1 MTTPALPHRG
11 RMFWASMMVGW
22 AIVLFG
28 IRGLFMDRAATA
40 PAGFA
45 KWFIGLAIV
54 HDAFVA
60 PVVFTVAWLAGRILP
75 RRAVVPV
82 RLGLATSGL
91 LILYAW
97 PLARGYGR
105 RESNPSALPLDYGRN
120 LIVSLI
126 TIWILVGL
134 WIGIASLQSHRRRAV
149 SEVTRS
155 K

>member
-1 MTTPALPHRG
+1 MTTPSLPHRG
-11 RMFWASMMVGW
+11 RMFWGGMVVGW
-22 AIVLFG
+22 AIILFG
-28 IRGLFMDRAATA
+28 IRGLFMDRAATT
-40 PAGFA
+40 PAEFA

-54 HDAFVA
+54 HDAFLA
-60 PVVFTVAWLAGRILP
+60 PAVFTVAWLAGRVLP

-120 LIVSLI
+120 LVVSLI

-134 WIGIASLQSHRRRAV
+134 WIAIAALQSQRRRAV
-149 SEVTRS
+149 PQVTRS

>member
-1 MTTPALPHRG
+1 MTTPSLPHRG
-11 RMFWASMMVGW
+11 RMFWGGMVVGW
-22 AIVLFG
+22 AFILFG
-28 IRGLFMDRAATA
+28 IRGLFMDRTATA

-54 HDAFVA
+54 HDALLA
-60 PVVFTVAWLAGRILP
+60 PLVLAVAWLVGRFLP
-75 RRAVVPV
+75 RRAVAPL

-91 LILYAW
+91 VILYAW

-126 TIWILVGL
+126 TLWILVGL
-134 WIGIASLQSHRRRAV
+134 WIAIASLQSHRRRAV
-149 SEVTRS
+149 PEITKS